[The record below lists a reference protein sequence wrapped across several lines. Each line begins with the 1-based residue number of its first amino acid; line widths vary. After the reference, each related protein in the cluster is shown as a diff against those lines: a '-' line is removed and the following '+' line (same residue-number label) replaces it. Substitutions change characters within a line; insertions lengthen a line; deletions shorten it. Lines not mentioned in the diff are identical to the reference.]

1 MKRICDKC
9 GGSGTLPEVI
19 MVRIKAVK
27 PFIYFYR
34 PILGQVYSVTK
45 AGDTYIDIENPLCKF
60 KITGTEQ
67 IPDIPEGYRLRRKWG
82 KDEEKI
88 GLRDMFPTEDGWQ
101 LTFRQSGSKQE
112 SEIYITPIKPATPDP
127 SADCLDDTPEPYR
140 AKKHRTFIEDLT
152 SLLNIQSEENGSNTP
167 DFILAQ
173 YLEGCLR
180 IYESAVQQRETWHGR
195 DPRPSHT
202 RYGVEMAKQNTEI
215 NPESPEGGE

>member
-9 GGSGTLPEVI
+9 GRSGTLPEVI

-112 SEIYITPIKPATPDP
+112 SEIYITPIKQAIPDP
-127 SADCLDDTPEPYR
+127 SADKPPLGLKPRKLHNQNRR
-140 AKKHRTFIEDLT
+140 AELT
-152 SLLNIQSEENGSNTP
+152 GAFGRYICYDKEIP
-167 DFILAQ
+167 LAWIHE
-173 YLEGCLR
+173 YNEL
-180 IYESAVQQRETWHGR
+180 I
-195 DPRPSHT
+195 
-202 RYGVEMAKQNTEI
+202 VEMKKNIKT